1 MKPDR
6 PFLPPAVQTARDQ
19 LAMRWRKLAPRERL
33 LVGSTAALLA
43 WLLLWMV
50 AIRPAW
56 RSLSETPAQ
65 LDAVELQLQ
74 QMQRLAA
81 ESRELRALP
90 RVQSQ
95 QAEEALR
102 GATER
107 LGSNARL
114 SLSGDRA
121 TLTLSGIGGESLV
134 AWLGEVRSAARAR
147 PEEAKLSR
155 GANGYSGTVVLS
167 LARPG

>member
-1 MKPDR
+1 MSTAR
-6 PFLPPAVQTARDQ
+6 PFLPPAVRSAREQ
-19 LAMRWRKLAPRERL
+19 ALARWRQLAPRERVGVGSAAVLIALL
-33 LVGSTAALLA
+33 LVWSMA
-43 WLLLWMV
+43 V
-50 AIRPAW
+50 RPAW

-74 QMQRLAA
+74 QMQRLAN

-90 RVQSQ
+90 RVPSQ

-107 LGSNARL
+107 LGANARL
-114 SLSGDRA
+114 SLAGDRA
-121 TLTLSGIGGESLV
+121 TLSLSGVSGEALV

-167 LARPG
+167 LVRPG

>member
-1 MKPDR
+1 MKSDR
-6 PFLPPAVQTARDQ
+6 PFLPPAVQNARHQ
-19 LAMRWRKLAPRERL
+19 ALARWHKLAPRERM
-33 LVGSTAALLA
+33 LVGGTALLLA
-43 WLLLWMV
+43 LLLLWMV

-56 RSLSETPAQ
+56 RSLSELPGQ

-90 RVQSQ
+90 RVQNQ
-95 QAEEALR
+95 QADEALR

-114 SLSGDRA
+114 SVAGDRA
-121 TLTLSGIGGESLV
+121 TLTLSGVSGEALV
-134 AWLGEVRSAARAR
+134 AWLGEARSAARAR

-167 LARPG
+167 LARPA

>member
-1 MKPDR
+1 MNSER
-6 PFLPPAVQTARDQ
+6 PILPPALRSARDQ
-19 LAMRWRKLAPRERL
+19 AAARWRQLAPRERM
-33 LVGSTAALLA
+33 LVGSAAALLA
-43 WLLLWMV
+43 LLLLWMV
-50 AIRPAW
+50 AVRPAW
-56 RSLSETPAQ
+56 RSLSTTPAQ

-74 QMQRLAA
+74 QMQRLAN

-114 SLSGDRA
+114 SLAGDRA
-121 TLTLSGIGGESLV
+121 TLNLSGVSGEALV

-155 GANGYSGTVVLS
+155 GASGYSGTVVLS